1 MIYQISSGQGPD
13 ECELGVAKFL
23 SYLQRHYSITVLDTS
38 KGYHAGTFRS
48 VRLSSDDDLSEYI
61 GSVQWICQSRYRP
74 GHKRKNW
81 FMDFRE
87 CPAAEPIK
95 FNRNDVLIETFH
107 CGGNG
112 GQNVNKTETGVRA
125 VFTPTG
131 AVATCTEERS
141 QFQNKQKALKRLENI
156 VNRQNRE
163 IRDEN
168 TKNIRK
174 RHTAI
179 VRGNAAVRFRGGG
192 FIPER
197 SSAV

>member
-23 SYLQRHYSITVLDTS
+23 SYPQRHYSITVLDTS

-87 CPAAEPIK
+87 YPAAEPIK